1 MREIINLHIGQAG
14 IQVGNSCWELY
25 AQEHKIKQDGTL
37 DSADKGDNDPSV
49 FFSETS
55 KGRYV
60 PRNVMVDLEPS
71 VIDSVRT
78 GDYKELYH
86 PGQLIS
92 GKEDA
97 ANNFARGHY
106 TVGKDMV
113 DKTLDCIRRIADNCS
128 SLQGFLIFNSVG
140 GGTGSGFASL
150 LLEKISAEYNN
161 KKCKLGFTVYPSPQV
176 SNSVVEP
183 YNSVLS
189 THALLEHNDVTTVLD
204 NEAIYDICKNKLKVE
219 RPTYTNLNR
228 LIAQVV
234 SSITCSLR
242 FPGSLNVD
250 LNEFQTNLV
259 PYPRIHFMLSSLAPV
274 NSKEEIHYAQNSVQ
288 ELTSAAF
295 DPTNMMARCNP
306 VNGKYVSCCLLYR
319 GDVVTKDVNQAITS
333 VRTKA
338 GVQIVDWSPCPFK
351 IGINNRLPH
360 VIKGADMAPV
370 DKSVAL
376 LSNSTSIAEVFA
388 RTNQKFDLMYAK
400 RAFVHWYVSEGMEE
414 GEFAEAR
421 EDLAALEKDYE
432 EISVDNANT
441 SMSAEQDDDQ

>member
-1 MREIINLHIGQAG
+1 MLIKVPWIIE
-14 IQVGNSCWELY
+14 C
-25 AQEHKIKQDGTL
+25 
-37 DSADKGDNDPSV
+37 
-49 FFSETS
+49 
-55 KGRYV
+55 
-60 PRNVMVDLEPS
+60 
-71 VIDSVRT
+71 
-78 GDYKELYH
+78 
-86 PGQLIS
+86 
-92 GKEDA
+92 
-97 ANNFARGHY
+97 
-106 TVGKDMV
+106 
-113 DKTLDCIRRIADNCS
+113 
-128 SLQGFLIFNSVG
+128 
-140 GGTGSGFASL
+140 
-150 LLEKISAEYNN
+150 
-161 KKCKLGFTVYPSPQV
+161 
-176 SNSVVEP
+176 
-183 YNSVLS
+183 
-189 THALLEHNDVTTVLD
+189 
-204 NEAIYDICKNKLKVE
+204 
-219 RPTYTNLNR
+219 
-228 LIAQVV
+228 
-234 SSITCSLR
+234 
-242 FPGSLNVD
+242 D